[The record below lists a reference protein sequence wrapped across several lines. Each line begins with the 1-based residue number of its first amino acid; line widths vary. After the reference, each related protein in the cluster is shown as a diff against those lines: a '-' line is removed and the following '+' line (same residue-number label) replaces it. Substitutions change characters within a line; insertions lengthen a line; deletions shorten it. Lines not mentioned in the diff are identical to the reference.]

1 MRHCGTAILRGTC
14 SNSGTC
20 NILTLLE
27 FFSALSRPDQ
37 RGITAGGGPNNQ
49 ARVFYLRWFV
59 DIVVGDVVEEDRA
72 AWLRSPTP
80 SLDADGQKDNNGVR
94 ATLLP
99 FHHCHGGGHGGGAP
113 IEAPIEAPM
122 NHTGPTAL
130 PLGQPTTWS
139 FDRDVWPNTPTVR
152 LPPTPPRVRLTRLS
166 IEENGKTKRRNVE
179 GVGTL

>member
-1 MRHCGTAILRGTC
+1 
-14 SNSGTC
+14 
-20 NILTLLE
+20 
-27 FFSALSRPDQ
+27 
-37 RGITAGGGPNNQ
+37 
-49 ARVFYLRWFV
+49 V

-72 AWLRSPTP
+72 AWLRSPTLA
-80 SLDADGQKDNNGVR
+80 SGGQKDNNGVR

-99 FHHCHGGGHGGGAP
+99 FHHCHGGGAP
-113 IEAPIEAPM
+113 IEAPIEGSIEAPM

-152 LPPTPPRVRLTRLS
+152 LPPTTPRVRLTRLS

-179 GVGTL
+179 GVGAMQYLTLHLSLSLLSLPCHGLLYQSYQPYQPYQLY